1 VIAIALT
8 LDERYNNHMDRAQA
22 HSANARLFPHRFEMW
37 QTNSLSTQA
46 AAALA
51 GCDTVE
57 EIARLGHVHP
67 EILPSLDEK
76 SLQQLADL
84 TGWPPKRRTAVD
96 TIAASPAPGMDAEEG
111 RKTATDVL
119 TSLRKAGFV
128 LAVSNRAVA

>member
-1 VIAIALT
+1 M
-8 LDERYNNHMDRAQA
+8 ERAQA
-22 HSANARLFPHRFEMW
+22 LSPFARRLFPFRFAAW
-37 QTNSLSTQA
+37 QAQGLSARA
-46 AAALA
+46 ASAVATA
-51 GCDTVE
+51 GCDTAE
-57 EIARLGHVHP
+57 EIARLARVYLKS
-67 EILPSLDEK
+67 LPSLDERP
-76 SLQQLADL
+76 LQQLADL